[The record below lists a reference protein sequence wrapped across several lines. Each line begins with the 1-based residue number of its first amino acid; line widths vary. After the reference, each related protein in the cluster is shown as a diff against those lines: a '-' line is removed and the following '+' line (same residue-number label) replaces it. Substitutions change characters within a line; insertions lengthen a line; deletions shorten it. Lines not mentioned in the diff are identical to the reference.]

1 MNRKYILEE
10 KLDICF
16 EAVGYIGK
24 RNSDER
30 ISYKFNGHIL
40 YIHND
45 LILYVIISEHDE
57 VAKKRLIEAL
67 QSPINKDDYTIK
79 KSYIG
84 DAGNC
89 IVLKMPG
96 EIRFTRHDFVKGQEI
111 VSMFLNQISFTYNG
125 EIKESLYR
133 LTSVCSTVIFSPTE
147 LLIYKDGNASF
158 RSSTLNQKCCGIPF
172 TLFKEGCHA
181 YIKTDEIDKIFK
193 IFSFYYCTHFEY
205 DMVCSPEQ
213 NGNVSL
219 LIKAPQYKA
228 SSGNSLKTIGYLL
241 SGQNSLGNFGG
252 FLSTT
257 NDCTNEIWNNKFL
270 SDYISGFIRA
280 EYLDNISKLII
291 YTTILEKMT
300 RVGIDDDTYKCI
312 KNNLAKKKIDI
323 RKIDDNISSKNIKN
337 EKKDPI
343 SNFIQLRNFFVHH
356 LGSEEAELFLKD
368 SKMLFNLKLTIT
380 ILILY
385 QFGLTNIRFK
395 TYFAHLSV
403 FDECLKV
410 GNLSKART
418 QKCRLKKWVLK
429 VVKKMNFISKKNP
442 KTHK

>member
-1 MNRKYILEE
+1 MNQKYINKEQ
-10 KLDICF
+10 LDIYF
-16 EAVGYIGK
+16 EAIGYYGK
-24 RNSDER
+24 RTGDKRPSF
-30 ISYKFNGHIL
+30 KFNAHIV
-40 YIHND
+40 YIQND
-45 LILYVIISEHDE
+45 LVLYSIISEQDDI
-57 VAKKRLIEAL
+57 AQKKLLEAF
-67 QSPINKDDYTIK
+67 QSPIKKGDYTIS

-84 DAGNC
+84 DADNC
-89 IVLKMPG
+89 IDLEMPR
-96 EIRFTRHDFVKGQEI
+96 EIRFTHRDFIKGQEI
-111 VSMFLNQISFTYNG
+111 VSMFLNQIRFTYKG
-125 EIKESLYR
+125 ELKESLYR
-133 LTSVCSTVIFSPTE
+133 LTSVCSQVIFNPTE
-147 LLIYKDGNASF
+147 LLIYKDGTAGF

-181 YIKTDEIDKIFK
+181 YIKSDEIDKILI

-205 DMVCSPEQ
+205 DMVCSPKQ

-219 LIKAPQYKA
+219 LIKAPQYKVT
-228 SSGNSLKTIGYLL
+228 SGNSLKTIGYLL
-241 SGQNSLGNFGG
+241 SGQNSLGTLGG

-300 RVGIDDDTYKCI
+300 GVGIDDDTYKCI
-312 KNNLAKKKIDI
+312 KNYLAQKKIDV

-337 EKKDPI
+337 EKTDPI

-356 LGSEEAELFLKD
+356 LGSKEAEIFLRN
-368 SKMLFNLKLTIT
+368 SNMLFNLKLTIT

-395 TYFAHLSV
+395 PYFAHLSV

-410 GNLSKART
+410 GNLNKART
-418 QKCRLKKWVLK
+418 QKCRLKKWILK
-429 VVKKMNFISKKNP
+429 VVKKMNFISK
-442 KTHK
+442 

>member
-1 MNRKYILEE
+1 MNKKYLLEE
-10 KLDICF
+10 RLDISF
-16 EAVGYIGK
+16 EAIGYYGK
-24 RNSDER
+24 RKDGKRS
-30 ISYKFNGHIL
+30 SFKFNAHIV
-40 YIHND
+40 YIQND
-45 LILYVIISEHDE
+45 LVLYSIISEQDD
-57 VAKKRLIEAL
+57 VAQKKLLEAL
-67 QSPINKDDYTIK
+67 QSPIRKGDYTIK

-84 DAGNC
+84 DDNNC
-89 IVLKMPG
+89 IDLEMPG
-96 EIRFTRHDFVKGQEI
+96 EIRFTRHDYVKGQEI

-125 EIKESLYR
+125 ELKESLYR
-133 LTSVCSTVIFSPTE
+133 LTSICSPVIFSPTE
-147 LLIYKDGNASF
+147 LLIYKDGIAGF

-172 TLFKEGCHA
+172 TLFKEGGHA
-181 YIKTDEIDKIFK
+181 YIKTDEIDKILR

-205 DMVCSPEQ
+205 DMVCSPKQ

-228 SSGNSLKTIGYLL
+228 TSGNSLKTIGYLL
-241 SGQNSLGNFGG
+241 SGQNSLGNLGG

-312 KNNLAKKKIDI
+312 KNYLAQKKIDV

-385 QFGLTNIRFK
+385 QFGLTNIQFK

-418 QKCRLKKWVLK
+418 HVNGTCPFVTDE
-429 VVKKMNFISKKNP
+429 S
-442 KTHK
+442 TA